1 LQLRVCFGAG
11 SSLTVGSAWDSLV
24 SLGDAGTGAGT
35 GVTGKDGA
43 ATAAVTV
50 ATSTT
55 LMTTSAG
62 RLRAGVETE
71 GDDATGKRVVEGDCA
86 SLISTLLVS
95 LFLSTDQP
103 ETTLR
108 AAVEEACS
116 LFPFLLLLLFR
127 EGSTGMFTLNSVM
140 ETFAGVGGAHDSG
153 VSGNCVRRIANLL
166 EDAELVVVVGVSMFV
181 FKVRGVFL

>member
-1 LQLRVCFGAG
+1 MK
-11 SSLTVGSAWDSLV
+11 S
-24 SLGDAGTGAGT
+24 
-35 GVTGKDGA
+35 
-43 ATAAVTV
+43 
-50 ATSTT
+50 

-71 GDDATGKRVVEGDCA
+71 GDDATGKKAIDGDCA
-86 SLISTLLVS
+86 SLMSTCLVS

-108 AAVEEACS
+108 AAALEACS
-116 LFPFLLLLLFR
+116 LFPFLLFLLFR

-140 ETFAGVGGAHDSG
+140 ETFAGVGGAQESG

-166 EDAELVVVVGVSMFV
+166 EDAAELV
-181 FKVRGVFL
+181 